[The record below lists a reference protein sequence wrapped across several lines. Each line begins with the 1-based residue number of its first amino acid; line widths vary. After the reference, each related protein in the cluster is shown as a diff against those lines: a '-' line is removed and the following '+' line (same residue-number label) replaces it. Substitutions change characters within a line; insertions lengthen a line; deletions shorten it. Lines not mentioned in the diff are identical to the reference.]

1 MGFNL
6 LAQANQSNGATMFVL
21 LKPWDERD
29 SENSVDAILGRVNG
43 QLFGMKDALAF
54 GFNFPE
60 IPGLGTTAGLEL
72 NLQARRGQDVPTSP
86 GRSRR
91 RWPT

>member
-1 MGFNL
+1 M
-6 LAQANQSNGATMFVL
+6 
-21 LKPWDERD
+21 
-29 SENSVDAILGRVNG
+29 NG

-72 NLQARRGQDVPTSP
+72 NLQARRGQDVPDLRP
-86 GRSRR
+86 AGRRPC
-91 RWPT
+91 WPT